1 MIPTKRISR
10 KEQLGE
16 RVGTAEHVYLIG
28 LAASLIIA
36 AVLAIVYW
44 VGAGDVSFSTALE
57 ALFD

>member
-10 KEQLGE
+10 KKQLGE
-16 RVGTAEHVYLIG
+16 SVGPAEYVYLVG

-36 AVLAIVYW
+36 VVLAIVYW
-44 VGAGDVSFSTALE
+44 VGAGDVSFSTVLE